1 GRAREGCPVC
11 ASPSRGHD
19 GQPLTSDPSRG
30 LTSAE
35 FEKADWR
42 LFRGPPRAVDVQQG
56 ELGDCWFLSSLACL
70 ADFQAMAREVL
81 RGAAGARASAD
92 RLVQK
97 LVKQHAE
104 SREDADSLRRTL
116 RQLLGGFEDLIG
128 DAELADRVVA
138 LIPALRA
145 LLKGETPSPEDVL
158 RRNVALHA
166 DAEGES
172 VAEARPARLRQM
184 QRSARL
190 EARRQGVGGAEV
202 LGQKLCAVAGN
213 PAVLREQAA
222 PFWPRHPPGVW
233 EQLDGAGWESRT
245 ASGAARAEAR
255 PPRARDAFLTV
266 QRAGPW
272 EPLPPVCIR
281 CTCGAAVFASA
292 GRSSPVGSAADSAE
306 FDYQE
311 VGAADAEV
319 DTTCSVSEAAPQASA
334 AVLAYQHAHPAARL
348 SGGGGALAA
357 PVAGGTGPGAGFE
370 GSRVRRKRGASTGR
384 RARRVRFDLR
394 PAVIGTAFE
403 EESEEAPPRGGGAGG
418 VDEPVRGLWAF
429 LDDLSVASIACAA
442 HGPSLAL
449 ERLLVLAEA
458 QVKD

>member
-1 GRAREGCPVC
+1 PFWLKPACSGV
-11 ASPSRGHD
+11 
-19 GQPLTSDPSRG
+19 
-30 LTSAE
+30 
-35 FEKADWR
+35 
-42 LFRGPPRAVDVQQG
+42 
-56 ELGDCWFLSSLACL
+56 LG
-70 ADFQAMAREVL
+70 QAMAREVL

-104 SREDADSLRRTL
+104 AREEAASLRRSL
-116 RQLLGGFEDLIG
+116 RQLLGGFEVLIG
-128 DAELADRVVA
+128 DAELADRVAA

-190 EARRQGVGGAEV
+190 EARLQGVGGAEV
-202 LGQKLCAVAGN
+202 LGRKLYAVAGN

-233 EQLDGAGWESRT
+233 EQLGGAGWESRT

-266 QRAGPW
+266 QSVGPW
-272 EPLPPVCIR
+272 ETLPPVSIR
-281 CTCGAAVFASA
+281 CTCGAVVYASA
-292 GRSSPVGSAADSAE
+292 GLHARADAVAGAGGPLPTGSAGSSGGHVEAVSSPVGNAADSAE
-306 FDYQE
+306 FDYLE
-311 VGAADAEV
+311 VGAAEAEV
-319 DTTCSVSEAAPQASA
+319 DTACSVSEAAPQAST
-334 AVLAYQHAHPAARL
+334 AVLAYLHAHPAALL

-394 PAVIGTAFE
+394 PVVIGTAFE

-429 LDDLSVASIACAA
+429 LDGLSVASIACVA

-458 QVKD
+458 QVQDG